1 MGPVTEPVTVSRA
14 ASMASPGKRS
24 AGFDLEKIPAAS
36 VATSALDALE
46 ADEPEAPADDYSRA
60 IKAGLSD
67 DQDGL
72 YPQIE
77 HQFLEMIGAETT
89 AT

>member
-1 MGPVTEPVTVSRA
+1 
-14 ASMASPGKRS
+14 
-24 AGFDLEKIPAAS
+24 

-46 ADEPEAPADDYSRA
+46 AGEPEAVVDDYSRT

-67 DQDGL
+67 DQDAL

-77 HQFLEMIGAETT
+77 RQFLALTGAATT

>member
-1 MGPVTEPVTVSRA
+1 MTA
-14 ASMASPGKRS
+14 A
-24 AGFDLEKIPAAS
+24 FELEKIPATT

-46 ADEPEAPADDYSRA
+46 ADEPEAVVDDYSRA

-67 DQDGL
+67 DQDAL

-77 HQFLEMIGAETT
+77 REFLAITGAGTT
-89 AT
+89 GTGGTR

>member
-1 MGPVTEPVTVSRA
+1 MT
-14 ASMASPGKRS
+14 ASI
-24 AGFDLEKIPAAS
+24 DVEKISPAT

-46 ADEPEAPADDYSRA
+46 AGEPEAFADDFSRA
-60 IKAGLSD
+60 VKAGLSD
-67 DQDGL
+67 DQDTL

-77 HQFLEMIGAETT
+77 RQFLELTGAGTT

>member
-1 MGPVTEPVTVSRA
+1 VVGVHAGPVDTDMTA
-14 ASMASPGKRS
+14 AI
-24 AGFDLEKIPAAS
+24 DLEKIPPAT

-46 ADEPEAPADDYSRA
+46 VGEPEAVVDDYSRA

-67 DQDGL
+67 DQDAL

-77 HQFLEMIGAETT
+77 REFLAMTGAGTT

>member
-1 MGPVTEPVTVSRA
+1 
-14 ASMASPGKRS
+14 
-24 AGFDLEKIPAAS
+24 

-46 ADEPEAPADDYSRA
+46 AGEPEAAFDDYSRA

-67 DQDGL
+67 DQGAL

-77 HQFLEMIGAETT
+77 REFLELTGAGTT